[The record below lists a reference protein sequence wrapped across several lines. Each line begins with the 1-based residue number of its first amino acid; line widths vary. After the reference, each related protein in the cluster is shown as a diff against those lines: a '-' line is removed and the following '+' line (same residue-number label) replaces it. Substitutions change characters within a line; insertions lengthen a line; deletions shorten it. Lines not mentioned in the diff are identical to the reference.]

1 MKKLSEAAIS
11 HKLETLEKWRIKEE
25 KWIERRYRFK
35 DYLEGIRFVNKLA
48 EAAEERNHHPFITIQ
63 YKLVIVELTSW
74 SENGL
79 TDWTLKWPISMKSS
93 IRKWCNQKRRS
104 QAAVSFVHR
113 TLFQILITHT

>member
-63 YKLVIVELTSW
+63 YRLVIVELTSW

-79 TDWTLKWPISMKSS
+79 TDLDFEMA
-93 IRKWCNQKRRS
+93 NQYEKLYKEM
-104 QAAVSFVHR
+104 V
-113 TLFQILITHT
+113 

>member
-1 MKKLSEAAIS
+1 MKKLSEAALS
-11 HKLETLEKWRIKEE
+11 QKLESLEKWRLKEK

-48 EAAEERNHHPFITIQ
+48 EAAEEVNHHPFITIQ

-79 TDWTLKWPISMKSS
+79 TDLDFDLA
-93 IRKWCNQKRRS
+93 NQYEKLYKEM
-104 QAAVSFVHR
+104 V
-113 TLFQILITHT
+113 

>member
-1 MKKLSEAAIS
+1 MKKLSEAALS
-11 HKLETLEKWRIKEE
+11 QKLKSLEKWRLKEK

-48 EAAEERNHHPFITIQ
+48 EAAEEVNHHPFITIQ

-79 TDWTLKWPISMKSS
+79 TDLDFDLA
-93 IRKWCNQKRRS
+93 NQYEKLYKEM
-104 QAAVSFVHR
+104 V
-113 TLFQILITHT
+113 

>member
-1 MKKLSEAAIS
+1 MKKLSEVAIYQN
-11 HKLETLEKWRIKEE
+11 LETLEKWRLIEE

-48 EAAEERNHHPFITIQ
+48 EAAEEVNHHPFITIQ

-79 TDWTLKWPISMKSS
+79 TNLDFDVAKQYEKLYKEM
-93 IRKWCNQKRRS
+93 
-104 QAAVSFVHR
+104 V
-113 TLFQILITHT
+113 

>member
-1 MKKLSEAAIS
+1 MKKLNDVAIS
-11 HKLETLEKWRIKEE
+11 QNLETLEKWRLKEE

-48 EAAEERNHHPFITIQ
+48 EAAEEMNHHPFIKVQ

-79 TDWTLKWPISMKSS
+79 TDLDFDVA
-93 IRKWCNQKRRS
+93 NQYEKLYKEM
-104 QAAVSFVHR
+104 V
-113 TLFQILITHT
+113 

>member
-1 MKKLSEAAIS
+1 MKKLSEAAIAQN
-11 HKLETLEKWRIKEE
+11 LETLEKWRLIEE

-48 EAAEERNHHPFITIQ
+48 EAAEEVNHHPFITIQ

-79 TDWTLKWPISMKSS
+79 TDSDFDLAIQCEKLYKEM
-93 IRKWCNQKRRS
+93 
-104 QAAVSFVHR
+104 V
-113 TLFQILITHT
+113 

>member
-1 MKKLSEAAIS
+1 MKKLSEAAVS
-11 HKLETLEKWRIKEE
+11 QKLKTLEKWRIKEE

-48 EAAEERNHHPFITIQ
+48 EAAEEVNHHPFITIQ

-79 TDWTLKWPISMKSS
+79 TDLDFDVAIQYEKLYKEM
-93 IRKWCNQKRRS
+93 
-104 QAAVSFVHR
+104 V
-113 TLFQILITHT
+113 

>member
-1 MKKLSEAAIS
+1 MKKLSEAAIAQN
-11 HKLETLEKWRIKEE
+11 LETLEKWRLIEE

-48 EAAEERNHHPFITIQ
+48 EAAEEVNHHPFITIQ

-79 TDWTLKWPISMKSS
+79 TDLDFDLAIQCEKLYKEM
-93 IRKWCNQKRRS
+93 
-104 QAAVSFVHR
+104 V
-113 TLFQILITHT
+113 

>member
-1 MKKLSEAAIS
+1 MKKLSEAARS
-11 HKLETLEKWRIKEE
+11 QKLESLEKWRLKEK

-48 EAAEERNHHPFITIQ
+48 EAAEEVNHHPFITIQ

-79 TDWTLKWPISMKSS
+79 TDLDFDLATQYERLYKEM
-93 IRKWCNQKRRS
+93 
-104 QAAVSFVHR
+104 V
-113 TLFQILITHT
+113 

>member
-1 MKKLSEAAIS
+1 MKKLSDVAIS
-11 HKLETLEKWRIKEE
+11 QNLETLEKWRLKEE

-48 EAAEERNHHPFITIQ
+48 EAAEEVNHHPLITIQ

-79 TDWTLKWPISMKSS
+79 TDLDFDVA
-93 IRKWCNQKRRS
+93 NQYEKLYKEM
-104 QAAVSFVHR
+104 V
-113 TLFQILITHT
+113 

>member
-11 HKLETLEKWRIKEE
+11 QKIETLEKWRLKEE

-48 EAAEERNHHPFITIQ
+48 EAAEAVNHHPFITIQ

-74 SENGL
+74 SENAL
-79 TDWTLKWPISMKSS
+79 TDLDFELANRYEKLYKEM
-93 IRKWCNQKRRS
+93 
-104 QAAVSFVHR
+104 V
-113 TLFQILITHT
+113 